1 VLEEDGLVLGVMGDT
16 NVDLRFDPAVE
27 VDVAGRRQALTRIS
41 FYADDPRGVARLLRA
56 PDTSPRR

>member
-1 VLEEDGLVLGVMGDT
+1 MGDT

-27 VDVAGRRQALTRIS
+27 VDVAGRRRALTRIS